1 MARDITSDFNTAIK
15 NTVVQPIFAIELE
28 FSDGTLR
35 FWTGYGSI
43 TMTAGGSSKVFTG
56 TGDLLSISPVEESST
71 LQMNGIS
78 VALTG
83 IKSSLVSTALSA
95 QYTNR
100 DAALYMGLYNASG
113 SVIADVYTL
122 FKGKMDV
129 LNITEQADT
138 ATITLNIESRLV
150 SFEQPLNI
158 LT

>member
-15 NTVVQPIFAIELE
+15 STVVQPIFAIELE

-35 FWTGYGSI
+35 FWNGYGSI

-83 IKSSLVSTALSA
+83 IKSSLVSTALTA
-95 QYTNR
+95 Q
-100 DAALYMGLYNASG
+100 D
-113 SVIADVYTL
+113 
-122 FKGKMDV
+122 
-129 LNITEQADT
+129 TE
-138 ATITLNIESRLV
+138 TITLNIESRLV
-150 SFEQPLNI
+150 SFEQPLNRM
-158 LT
+158 LTLEDQQVDYSSDLGFEFISDLQDKEIIWGKKTQ